1 MTLARIMKNGSFN
14 NRVERVRA
22 FSRFYTRKAGVLNEM
37 LLDSNFALTEARV
50 MYELNNRRSSSAREL
65 ASDLDLDP
73 AYLSRLLKK
82 FEKQDYISRKTS
94 ETDRR
99 SQIIL
104 LTKKGQQE
112 ADILNERSMTLFGN
126 LIEPL
131 DPSEQE
137 ELISAMDAIE
147 DLLSP
152 SDDQKSPFI
161 LRPHRPGDMGW
172 IIEAHGRL
180 YAHEYGWDNS
190 FEALVAEIASDFL
203 KNFDAACECCWI
215 AERNGRNVG
224 SAVIV
229 REDHETAKLRL
240 VIVDPAARGYGIGL
254 RLVEECMNSARRFGY
269 SQMSLWT
276 NKNLTAAINIYK
288 KLEFTLIEEEPHHSF
303 GKDLVGQYWKRA
315 L

>member
-1 MTLARIMKNGSFN
+1 MILAYNMKDGSFN
-14 NRVERVRA
+14 SRVERVRA

-50 MYELNNRRSSSAREL
+50 VYELNNRRSCSAREL
-65 ASDLDLDP
+65 SSDLDLDP

-82 FEKQDYISRKTS
+82 FEKQGYISRKVST
-94 ETDRR
+94 TDRR

-104 LTKKGQQE
+104 LTDKGQQE
-112 ADILNERSMTLFGN
+112 ADILNERSMILFGD
-126 LIEPL
+126 LIKSL
-131 DPSEQE
+131 DPNEQE

-147 DLLSP
+147 DLLTP
-152 SDDQKSPFI
+152 TDDHKIPFI
-161 LRPHRPGDMGW
+161 IRPHRPGDMGW

-180 YAHEYGWDNS
+180 YAQEYGWDDS
-190 FEALVAEIASDFL
+190 FEALVAEIAADFL
-203 KNFDAACECCWI
+203 KNYDASVECCWI
-215 AERNGRNVG
+215 AELNGRNVG

-254 RLVEECMNSARRFGY
+254 KLVEECINSARRFGY
-269 SQMSLWT
+269 SHMSLWT

-288 KLEFTLIEEEPHHSF
+288 KLGFSLIEEEPHHSF